1 VDELAAVR
9 AAAVLAVRWWVAVVV
24 DHSSRKALGFA
35 VFKKQPTS
43 EQVRA
48 FFGRLIA
55 QVGAAPKYLVTDSG
69 MQFTCAGFR
78 P

>member
-1 VDELAAVR
+1 
-9 AAAVLAVRWWVAVVV
+9 V